1 MKKIIPSS
9 LLLLLVSNGAFAAE
23 YLLNND
29 KLSLSFD
36 DKNSAVV
43 VKDKLSDHK
52 LAPVELF
59 FLTLPNED
67 VIHAADFKIK
77 NVTQKDDAIHID
89 YEHKDFDVSVVLN
102 VLKGKYASID
112 YTIKAKGKAREV
124 AKITFFPTKG
134 QSQAPYVDGA
144 INSSPIIADSFF
156 ILPEKPIVN
165 TYAYE
170 TTTNLNVELKTPIET
185 DAPVTFTT
193 YFGTFE
199 ENNQLR
205 RSFNQF
211 INAMRPRPYQQYLH
225 YNSWMDIGFFTTYT
239 EQEVLD
245 RMDTYAD
252 ELIKKRG
259 VQLDGFLL
267 DDGWDDRTGKWLFG
281 PAFSKGFGVVKEKAD
296 SLNTSVGL
304 WLSPWGGYNKP
315 RDIRVSHAKENGFE
329 TVDGKFAL
337 SGPNY
342 FRNFN
347 EQIIKLIK
355 DEHITSFKLDGMGNA
370 NSHIKGSQF
379 ASDFDASIELI
390 KNMREANKDLFINL
404 TTGTNASP
412 SWLFYADSIWRQGDD
427 INVFGKGS
435 PAQQWMTYRD
445 AETYRSIVRK
455 GPLFPINSLMYHGI
469 VSAENA
475 YFGLEKVQT
484 DHDFADQVW
493 SYFATGTQLQE
504 LYITPSMLNSNKWD
518 TLADAAK
525 WSRENSDVLVDTH
538 WIGGDPTAL
547 AVYGW
552 ASWSKDKAIFGLR
565 NPSDKAQ
572 SYYLDLTKDFE
583 IPSGEATRF
592 TLKTV
597 YGTNASLAKDYS
609 KPVIITLKPLET
621 LVIEATPVASIK

>member
-77 NVTQKDDAIHID
+77 NVTQKDDAIHIN

-355 DEHITSFKLDGMGNA
+355 NEHITSFKLDGMGNA

-621 LVIEATPVASIK
+621 LVIEATPVANIK

>member
-1 MKKIIPSS
+1 MKTILKSS
-9 LLLLLVSNGAFAAE
+9 LLLLLVSNTAFSAE

-29 KLSLSFD
+29 KISISFD
-36 DKNSAVV
+36 DTNSAVV
-43 VKDKLSDHK
+43 VKDKISDHK
-52 LAPVELF
+52 LAPLELF

-67 VIHAADFKIK
+67 VIRAADFKIK
-77 NVTQKDDAIHID
+77 HVSQTDDAIHID
-89 YEHKDFDVSVVLN
+89 YEHKDFDVTVVLN
-102 VLKGKYASID
+102 VLKDKYASID
-112 YTIKAKGKAREV
+112 YTIKAKGASRDV

-144 INSSPIIADSFF
+144 VNSSPIIADSFF

-170 TTTNLNVELKTPIET
+170 TTTNLNVELKTPIKT
-185 DAPVTFTT
+185 DAPLTFTT

-211 INAMRPRPYQQYLH
+211 INALRARPYQPYLH

-239 EQEVLD
+239 EQEVLE
-245 RMDTYAD
+245 RMDTYAN

-259 VQLDGFLL
+259 VKLDGFLL

-281 PAFSKGFGVVKEKAD
+281 PAFSEGFSAVKEKAD
-296 SLNTSVGL
+296 SLHTSVGL

-342 FRNFN
+342 FHNFN

-370 NSHIKGSQF
+370 NSYIKGSPF

-390 KNMREANKDLFINL
+390 KNMRAANKDLFINL

-484 DHDFADQVW
+484 DRDFADQVW

-518 TLADAAK
+518 TLANAAK
-525 WSRENSDVLVDTH
+525 WSRKNSDILVDTH

-547 AVYGW
+547 EVYGW
-552 ASWSKDKAIFGLR
+552 ASWSRNKAILGLR

-572 SYYLDLTKDFE
+572 SYYLDLTKNFE
-583 IPSGEATRF
+583 VPLKETTRF
-592 TLKTV
+592 TLKPI
-597 YGTNASLAKDYS
+597 YGTNATLVEDYH
-609 KPVIITLKPLET
+609 KPMIVTLQPLET
-621 LVIEATPVASIK
+621 LVVEAIPVANKK

>member
-1 MKKIIPSS
+1 MNRMIKSS
-9 LLLLLVSNGAFAAE
+9 LLLLLVSNGAFASE
-23 YLLNND
+23 YLLNNNNI
-29 KLSLSFD
+29 SLSFD
-36 DKNSAVV
+36 DTHSAVLI
-43 VKDKLSDHK
+43 KDKLSQSK
-52 LAPVELF
+52 LAPKELF

-67 VIHAADFKIK
+67 VIHTTDFKIK
-77 NVTQKDDAIHID
+77 SVSQKDDSIHIEYD
-89 YEHKDFDVSVVLN
+89 HKDFAVSVALN

-112 YTIKAKGKAREV
+112 YTIKAKGKAQDV

-170 TTTNLNVELKTPIET
+170 TTTNLNVGLKTPIKT
-185 DAPVTFTT
+185 DTPVTFTT

-199 ENNQLR
+199 ATNQLR
-205 RSFNQF
+205 RSFNEF
-211 INAMRPRPYQQYLH
+211 INAMRPRPYKPYLH

-239 EQEVLD
+239 EKDVLN
-245 RMDTYAD
+245 RMDAYAD

-259 VQLDGFLL
+259 VKLDGFLL
-267 DDGWDDRTGKWLFG
+267 DDGWDDRTGKWFFG
-281 PAFSKGFGVVKEKAD
+281 PAFSNGFGAVKEKA
-296 SLNTSVGL
+296 VGL

-355 DEHITSFKLDGMGNA
+355 NEHITSFKLDGMGNA
-370 NSHIKGSQF
+370 NNWIKGSQF

-390 KNMREANKDLFINL
+390 KNMRAANKDLFINL
-404 TTGTNASP
+404 TTGTDASP

-427 INVFGKGS
+427 INLYGKGS
-435 PAQQWMTYRD
+435 PVQQWMTYRD

-484 DHDFADQVW
+484 DSDFADQVW

-504 LYITPSMLNSNKWD
+504 LYITPSMLNSAKWD
-518 TLADAAK
+518 TLANAAK
-525 WSRENSDVLVDTH
+525 WSRENSAVLVDTH

-547 AVYGW
+547 ETYGW
-552 ASWSKDKAIFGLR
+552 ASWSKEKAILGLR
-565 NPSDKAQ
+565 NPSDKEQ
-572 SYYLDLTKDFE
+572 SYYLDLTKSFE
-583 IPSGEATRF
+583 IPEGEATHF
-592 TLKTV
+592 MLKPV
-597 YGTNASLAKDYS
+597 YGTNTTLPGDYS
-609 KPVIITLKPLET
+609 KPVIVTLKPLET
-621 LVIEATPVASIK
+621 LVIEATPVAAK

>member
-1 MKKIIPSS
+1 MKRIIKSS
-9 LLLLLVSNGAFAAE
+9 LLLLLVSNGALASQ

-29 KLSLSFD
+29 NISLSFD
-36 DKNSAVV
+36 DANSAVL
-43 VKDKLSDHK
+43 VKDRLSEHK
-52 LAPVELF
+52 LAPIELF
-59 FLTLPNED
+59 FLTLPDEK
-67 VIHAADFKIK
+67 VIHASDFKIK
-77 NVTQKDDAIHID
+77 NVSQKGDAIHVD
-89 YEHKDFDVSVVLN
+89 YDHKDFTVSVVLN

-112 YTIKAKGKAREV
+112 YSIQAKGKAQDV

-144 INSSPIIADSFF
+144 INSSPIVADSFF

-170 TTTNLNVELKTPIET
+170 TTTNLNVELKTPIKT
-185 DAPVTFTT
+185 DTPVTFTT

-199 ENNQLR
+199 ATNQLR
-205 RSFNQF
+205 RSFNEF
-211 INAMRPRPYQQYLH
+211 INAMRPRPYQPYLH

-239 EQEVLD
+239 EQEVLN
-245 RMDTYAD
+245 RMDTYAN

-259 VQLDGFLL
+259 VKLDGFLL

-296 SLNTSVGL
+296 SLHTSVGL

-355 DEHITSFKLDGMGNA
+355 NEHITSFKLDGMGNA
-370 NSHIKGSQF
+370 NSYIPGSAF

-404 TTGTNASP
+404 TTGTDASP

-427 INVFGKGS
+427 INVYGKGS
-435 PAQQWMTYRD
+435 PAQRWMTYRD

-455 GPLFPINSLMYHGI
+455 GPLFPLNSLMYHGI
-469 VSAENA
+469 VSAEHA

-484 DHDFADQVW
+484 DGDFADQVW

-504 LYITPSMLNSNKWD
+504 LYITPSMLNDAKWD

-525 WSRENSDVLVDTH
+525 WSRENANVLVDTH
-538 WIGGDPTAL
+538 WIGGDPTQL
-547 AVYGW
+547 EVYGW

-565 NPSDKAQ
+565 NPSDKEQ
-572 SYYLDLTKDFE
+572 RYYVDLAKNFE
-583 IPSGEATRF
+583 IPEGEATQF
-592 TLKTV
+592 TLKPV
-597 YGTNASLAKDYS
+597 YGSNATLAADY
-609 KPVIITLKPLET
+609 KNPVIVTLKPLET
-621 LVIEATPVASIK
+621 LVVEAVPVAGVK

>member
-1 MKKIIPSS
+1 MKTMIKSS
-9 LLLLLVSNGAFAAE
+9 LLFLLVSHAAFAAQHQ
-23 YLLNND
+23 LNND
-29 KLSLSFD
+29 NIAISFD
-36 DKNSAVV
+36 DSNSAVV
-43 VKDKLSDHK
+43 VKDKHSDHQ
-52 LAPVELF
+52 LAPNELF
-59 FLTLPNED
+59 FLTLPDES

-77 NVTQKDDAIHID
+77 HVQQQGDAIHID
-89 YEHKDFDVSVVLN
+89 YDHPDFAVSVVLN

-112 YTIKAKGKAREV
+112 YTLQAKGQPQEV

-134 QSQAPYVDGA
+134 KSQAPYVDGA
-144 INSSPIIADSFF
+144 INSSPIVADSFF
-156 ILPEKPIVN
+156 MLPNKPIVN

-170 TTTNLNVELKTPIET
+170 TTTNLNVELKTPIKT
-185 DAPVTFTT
+185 DAPVSYTL
-193 YFGTFE
+193 YFGTFDE
-199 ENNQLR
+199 LSQLR
-205 RSFNQF
+205 RSVNQF
-211 INAMRPRPYQQYLH
+211 INVMRPRPYQPYLH

-239 EQEVLD
+239 EQEVLE
-245 RMDTYAD
+245 RMDTYAN

-259 VQLDGFLL
+259 VKLDGFLL

-281 PAFSKGFGVVKEKAD
+281 TAFKNGFGVVKAKAD
-296 SLNTSVGL
+296 DLHTSVGL

-342 FRNFN
+342 FHNFN
-347 EQIIKLIK
+347 QQIGKLIK

-370 NSHIKGSQF
+370 NSYIKGSQF

-427 INVFGKGS
+427 INLYGPGS

-455 GPLFPINSLMYHGI
+455 GPLFPLNSLMYHGI

-484 DHDFADQVW
+484 DSDFADQAW

-504 LYITPSMLNSNKWD
+504 MYITPSMLNSAKWD
-518 TLADAAK
+518 ALAAAAK
-525 WSRENSDVLVDTH
+525 WARANSDVLVDTH
-538 WIGGDPTAL
+538 WIGGDPTML
-547 AVYGW
+547 EVYGW
-552 ASWSKDKAIFGLR
+552 ASWNKDQAVFGLR
-565 NPSDKAQ
+565 NPSDQEQ
-572 SYYLDLTKDFE
+572 SYYLDLAKSFE
-583 IPSGEATRF
+583 VPNGATTRF
-592 TLKTV
+592 TLKPV
-597 YGTNASLAKDYS
+597 YGSNTTLPANYS
-609 KPVIITLKPLET
+609 QPVVITLKPLQT
-621 LVIEATPVASIK
+621 LVIEAAPVK

>member
-296 SLNTSVGL
+296 RLNTSVGL

-355 DEHITSFKLDGMGNA
+355 NEHITSFKLDGMGNA

-484 DHDFADQVW
+484 DQDFADQVW

-565 NPSDKAQ
+565 NPSDKEQ

>member
-1 MKKIIPSS
+1 MKTILKSS
-9 LLLLLVSNGAFAAE
+9 LLLLLVSNAAFSAE

-29 KLSLSFD
+29 KISISFD
-36 DKNSAVV
+36 DTNSAMV
-43 VKDKLSDHK
+43 VKDKISDHK
-52 LAPVELF
+52 LAPLELF

-67 VIHAADFKIK
+67 IIRATDFKIK
-77 NVTQKDDAIHID
+77 HVSQTDDAIHID
-89 YEHKDFDVSVVLN
+89 YEHKDFDVTVVLN
-102 VLKGKYASID
+102 ALKDKYASID
-112 YTIKAKGKAREV
+112 YTIKAKGASRDV

-144 INSSPIIADSFF
+144 VNSSPIIADSFF

-170 TTTNLNVELKTPIET
+170 TTTNLNVELKTPIKT
-185 DAPVTFTT
+185 DAPLTFTT

-199 ENNQLR
+199 EPNQLR
-205 RSFNQF
+205 RNFNQF
-211 INAMRPRPYQQYLH
+211 INALRARPYQPYLH

-239 EQEVLD
+239 EQEVLE
-245 RMDTYAD
+245 RMDTYAN

-259 VQLDGFLL
+259 VKLDGFLL

-281 PAFSKGFGVVKEKAD
+281 PAFSKGFGTVKDKAD
-296 SLNTSVGL
+296 SLHTSVGL

-342 FRNFN
+342 FHNFN

-370 NSHIKGSQF
+370 NSYIKGSQF

-390 KNMREANKDLFINL
+390 KNMRAANKDLFINL

-484 DHDFADQVW
+484 DRDFADQVW

-504 LYITPSMLNSNKWD
+504 LYITPSMLNSNKWN
-518 TLADAAK
+518 TLANAAK
-525 WSRENSDVLVDTH
+525 WSRKNSDILVDTH

-547 AVYGW
+547 EVYGW
-552 ASWSKDKAIFGLR
+552 ASWNPNKAILGLR
-565 NPSDKAQ
+565 NPSDKEQ
-572 SYYLDLTKDFE
+572 SYYLDLTKSFE
-583 IPSGEATRF
+583 IPSGETTRF
-592 TLKTV
+592 ILKPV
-597 YGTNASLAKDYS
+597 YGANATLADDYH
-609 KPVIITLKPLET
+609 KPMVVTLQPLET
-621 LVIEATPVASIK
+621 LVVEAIPVANKK

>member
-67 VIHAADFKIK
+67 VIHAANFKIK

-355 DEHITSFKLDGMGNA
+355 NEHITSFKLDGMGNA

-484 DHDFADQVW
+484 DQDFADQVW

>member
-1 MKKIIPSS
+1 MNRMIKSS
-9 LLLLLVSNGAFAAE
+9 LLLLLVSNGALASE
-23 YLLNND
+23 YLLNNNNI
-29 KLSLSFD
+29 SISFD
-36 DKNSAVV
+36 DTHSAVLI
-43 VKDKLSDHK
+43 KDKLSQSK
-52 LAPVELF
+52 LAPKELF

-77 NVTQKDDAIHID
+77 NVSQKDDAIHID
-89 YEHKDFDVSVVLN
+89 YDHKDFAVTVVLN

-112 YTIKAKGKAREV
+112 YTIKAKGKAQDV

-170 TTTNLNVELKTPIET
+170 TTTNLNVGLKTPIKT
-185 DAPVTFTT
+185 DAPVTYTT

-199 ENNQLR
+199 ATNQLR
-205 RSFNQF
+205 RSFNEF
-211 INAMRPRPYQQYLH
+211 INAMRPRPYQPYLH

-239 EQEVLD
+239 EQDVLN
-245 RMDTYAD
+245 RMDAYAN

-259 VQLDGFLL
+259 VKLDGFLL

-281 PAFSKGFGVVKEKAD
+281 PAFSNGFGVVKEKAD

-355 DEHITSFKLDGMGNA
+355 NEHITSFKLDGMGNA
-370 NSHIKGSQF
+370 NNWIQGSQF

-390 KNMREANKDLFINL
+390 KNMRAANKDLFINL
-404 TTGTNASP
+404 TTGTDASP

-427 INVFGKGS
+427 INVYGKGS
-435 PAQQWMTYRD
+435 PVQQWMTYRD

-484 DHDFADQVW
+484 DSDFADQVW

-504 LYITPSMLNSNKWD
+504 LYITPSMLNSAKWD

-525 WSRENSDVLVDTH
+525 WSRANSAVLVDTH

-547 AVYGW
+547 EAYGW
-552 ASWSKDKAIFGLR
+552 ASWSKDKAILGLR
-565 NPSDKAQ
+565 NPSDKEQ
-572 SYYLDLTKDFE
+572 SYYLDLTKSFE
-583 IPSGEATRF
+583 IPDGEATQF
-592 TLKTV
+592 ALKPV
-597 YGTNASLAKDYS
+597 YGANSTLPGDYS
-609 KPVIITLKPLET
+609 KPVIVTLKPLET
-621 LVIEATPVASIK
+621 LVIEAMPMAGKK

>member
-1 MKKIIPSS
+1 MKTLIKSS
-9 LLLLLVSNGAFAAE
+9 LLLLLASNGALAAS
-23 YLLNND
+23 YQLGND
-29 KLSLSFD
+29 NLAIKFD
-36 DKNSAVV
+36 GASSAVV
-43 VKDKLSDHK
+43 IKDKRSDHK

-67 VIHAADFKIK
+67 VIHATDFTLK
-77 NVTQKDDAIHID
+77 NVTEKDDAIALD
-89 YEHKDFDVSVVLN
+89 YDHKDFAVSVVLK
-102 VLKGKYASID
+102 VLKGKYAGID
-112 YTIKAKGKAREV
+112 YTIKAKGQPREV

-144 INSSPIIADSFF
+144 INSSPIIADSFYM
-156 ILPEKPIVN
+156 LPEKPIVN

-170 TTTNLNVELKTPIET
+170 TTTNLNVELKTPIKP
-185 DAPVTFTT
+185 DAPVTYTT

-199 ENNQLR
+199 ATNQLR
-205 RSFNQF
+205 RSFNEF
-211 INAMRPRPYQQYLH
+211 INAMRPRPYQPYLH

-239 EQEVLD
+239 EQDVLN
-245 RMDTYAD
+245 RMDSYAN

-259 VQLDGFLL
+259 VKLDGFLL

-281 PAFSKGFGVVKEKAD
+281 PAFKNGFGGVKEKAD
-296 SLNTSVGL
+296 SLHTSVGL

-329 TVDGKFAL
+329 TVDGKLAL

-347 EQIIKLIK
+347 AQISKLIK
-355 DEHITSFKLDGMGNA
+355 NEHITSFKLDGMGNA
-370 NSHIKGSQF
+370 NAYIQGSPF

-390 KNMREANKDLFINL
+390 KNMREANKNLFINL

-427 INVFGKGS
+427 INLYGKGS

-445 AETYRSIVRK
+445 AETWRSIVQK
-455 GPLFPINSLMYHGI
+455 GPLFPLNSLMYHGI
-469 VSAENA
+469 VSAEHA

-484 DHDFADQVW
+484 DRDFADQVW

-504 LYITPSMLNSNKWD
+504 LYITPSMLNDAKWD
-518 TLADAAK
+518 TLANAAK
-525 WSRENSDVLVDTH
+525 WSRENSAVLVDTH
-538 WIGGDPTAL
+538 WIGGNPTAL
-547 AVYGW
+547 EVYGW
-552 ASWSKDKAIFGLR
+552 ASWSKEKAIFGLR
-565 NPSDKAQ
+565 NPSDKEQ
-572 SYYLDLTKDFE
+572 SYYLDLIRDFE
-583 IPSGEATRF
+583 IPAGQATQF
-592 TLKTV
+592 TLKAV
-597 YGTNASLAKDYS
+597 YGGNASLAADYQ

-621 LVIEATPVASIK
+621 LVIESTPATTK

>member
-124 AKITFFPTKG
+124 SKITFFPTKG

-211 INAMRPRPYQQYLH
+211 INTMRPRPYQQYLH

-355 DEHITSFKLDGMGNA
+355 NEHITSFKLDGMGNA

-565 NPSDKAQ
+565 NPSDKEQ

-621 LVIEATPVASIK
+621 LVIEATPVANIK

>member
-1 MKKIIPSS
+1 MKTILKSS
-9 LLLLLVSNGAFAAE
+9 LLLLLVSNAAFSAE

-29 KLSLSFD
+29 KISISFD
-36 DKNSAVV
+36 DTNSAVV
-43 VKDKLSDHK
+43 VKDKISDHK
-52 LAPVELF
+52 LAPLELF

-67 VIHAADFKIK
+67 IIRAADFKIK
-77 NVTQKDDAIHID
+77 HVSQTDDAIHID
-89 YEHKDFDVSVVLN
+89 YEHKDFDVTVVLN
-102 VLKGKYASID
+102 VLKDKYASID
-112 YTIKAKGKAREV
+112 YTIKAKGTSRDV

-134 QSQAPYVDGA
+134 QSQAPYIDGA
-144 INSSPIIADSFF
+144 VNSSPIIADSFF

-170 TTTNLNVELKTPIET
+170 TTTNLNVELKTPIKT
-185 DAPVTFTT
+185 DAPLTFTT

-205 RSFNQF
+205 RNFNQF
-211 INAMRPRPYQQYLH
+211 INALRARPYQPYLH

-239 EQEVLD
+239 EQEVLE
-245 RMDTYAD
+245 RMDTYAN

-259 VQLDGFLL
+259 VKLDGFLL

-281 PAFSKGFGVVKEKAD
+281 PAFSEGFSAVKEKAD
-296 SLNTSVGL
+296 SLHTSVGL

-342 FRNFN
+342 FHNFN

-355 DEHITSFKLDGMGNA
+355 NEHITSFKLDGMGNA
-370 NSHIKGSQF
+370 NSYIKGSPF

-390 KNMREANKDLFINL
+390 KNMRAANKDLFINL

-484 DHDFADQVW
+484 DRDFADQIW

-518 TLADAAK
+518 TLANAAK
-525 WSRENSDVLVDTH
+525 WSRKNSDILVDTH

-547 AVYGW
+547 EVYGW
-552 ASWSKDKAIFGLR
+552 ASWSPNKAILGLR

-572 SYYLDLTKDFE
+572 SYYLDLTKNFE
-583 IPSGEATRF
+583 IPLKETTRF
-592 TLKTV
+592 TLKPI
-597 YGTNASLAKDYS
+597 YGTNATLVEYYH
-609 KPVIITLKPLET
+609 KPMIVTLQPLET
-621 LVIEATPVASIK
+621 LVVEAIPVANKK

>member
-67 VIHAADFKIK
+67 VIHAADFKIN

-355 DEHITSFKLDGMGNA
+355 NEHITSFKLDGMGNA

-565 NPSDKAQ
+565 NPSDKEQ

-621 LVIEATPVASIK
+621 LVIEATPVANIK

>member
-355 DEHITSFKLDGMGNA
+355 NEHITSFKLDGMGNA

-597 YGTNASLAKDYS
+597 YGTNTSLAKDYS

>member
-1 MKKIIPSS
+1 MQKIIPSS
-9 LLLLLVSNGAFAAE
+9 LLLLLMSHGAFAAE

-67 VIHAADFKIK
+67 VIHAADFNIK

-89 YEHKDFDVSVVLN
+89 YEHKDFDVTVVLN

-112 YTIKAKGKAREV
+112 YTIKAKGKARDV

-252 ELIKKRG
+252 ELMKKRG

-281 PAFSKGFGVVKEKAD
+281 PAFSKGFSVVKEKAD

-355 DEHITSFKLDGMGNA
+355 NEHITSFKLDGMGNA

-455 GPLFPINSLMYHGI
+455 GPLFPLNSLMYHGI

-475 YFGLEKVQT
+475 YFGLEKYKPILILLIRCGAT
-484 DHDFADQVW
+484 LPPGL
-493 SYFATGTQLQE
+493 SYKNSISPLQC
-504 LYITPSMLNSNKWD
+504 
-518 TLADAAK
+518 
-525 WSRENSDVLVDTH
+525 
-538 WIGGDPTAL
+538 
-547 AVYGW
+547 
-552 ASWSKDKAIFGLR
+552 
-565 NPSDKAQ
+565 
-572 SYYLDLTKDFE
+572 
-583 IPSGEATRF
+583 
-592 TLKTV
+592 
-597 YGTNASLAKDYS
+597 
-609 KPVIITLKPLET
+609 
-621 LVIEATPVASIK
+621 

>member
-1 MKKIIPSS
+1 MRTIIKSS
-9 LLLLLVSNGAFAAE
+9 LLLLLMSNAAFASE
-23 YLLNND
+23 YLLNNN
-29 KLSLSFD
+29 KIALSFD
-36 DKNSAVV
+36 DANSAVV
-43 VKDKLSDHK
+43 IKDKLSGRK

-59 FLTLPNED
+59 FLTLPNEE

-77 NVTQKDDAIHID
+77 NVSQKDDAIHIN
-89 YEHKDFDVSVVLN
+89 YEHKDFDVTVVLN
-102 VLKGKYASID
+102 VLKGQYASID
-112 YTIKAKGKAREV
+112 YRIQAKGQARDV

-170 TTTNLNVELKTPIET
+170 TTTNLNVALKTPIKVET
-185 DAPVTFTT
+185 PVSFTL

-211 INAMRPRPYQQYLH
+211 INSMRARPYQPYLH

-239 EQEVLD
+239 EQEVLN

-259 VQLDGFLL
+259 VKLDGFLL

-281 PAFSKGFGVVKEKAD
+281 PAFSKGFGGVKQKAD
-296 SLNTSVGL
+296 SLHTSVGL

-315 RDIRVSHAKENGFE
+315 RDIRVSHAKENDFE

-355 DEHITSFKLDGMGNA
+355 NEHITSFKLDGMGNA
-370 NSHIKGSQF
+370 NSYIPGSQF

-404 TTGTNASP
+404 TTGTDASP
-412 SWLFYADSIWRQGDD
+412 SWLFYADAIWRQGDD
-427 INVFGKGS
+427 INLFGKGS

-504 LYITPSMLNSNKWD
+504 LYITPSMLNNNKWD
-518 TLADAAK
+518 TLATAAK
-525 WSRENSDVLVDTH
+525 WSRKNSDVLVDTH

-547 AVYGW
+547 DVYGW
-552 ASWSKDKAIFGLR
+552 ASWNKDKAVFGLR
-565 NPSDKAQ
+565 NPSDKEQ
-572 SYYLDLTKDFE
+572 SYYLDLTKNFE
-583 IPSGEATRF
+583 IPSGEATSF

-597 YGTNASLAKDYS
+597 YGTNATLPLDYS
-609 KPVIITLKPLET
+609 KPVIVTLKPLET
-621 LVIEATPVASIK
+621 LVIEAIPMTNKK